1 MKVHTTGGYL
11 THVACGYK
19 HAYGVEDG
27 DVMGCVADIGWAV
40 GHGVNFYGNLLN
52 GGTALLFE
60 SLPNFPDPGRYWQMV
75 EKHKITQFFS
85 APTAYRNWYHE
96 LKGATTFKY
105 EYLFFIVLCK
115 IVTLAC
121 HCLYQRKECSCNM
134 IVRGST
140 NMIYLH

>member
-60 SLPNFPDPGRYWQMV
+60 SLPNFPDPGRGSMDESDHSSTVQPFALISYD
-75 EKHKITQFFS
+75 EKS
-85 APTAYRNWYHE
+85 
-96 LKGATTFKY
+96 
-105 EYLFFIVLCK
+105 
-115 IVTLAC
+115 
-121 HCLYQRKECSCNM
+121 
-134 IVRGST
+134 
-140 NMIYLH
+140 

>member
-75 EKHKITQFFS
+75 ERHKITQFFS
-85 APTAYRNWYHE
+85 APTAYRKWYSF
-96 LKGATTFKY
+96 GNS
-105 EYLFFIVLCK
+105 FFRTAKFAVMK
-115 IVTLAC
+115 F
-121 HCLYQRKECSCNM
+121 
-134 IVRGST
+134 
-140 NMIYLH
+140 

>member
-1 MKVHTTGGYL
+1 M

-60 SLPNFPDPGRYWQMV
+60 SLPNFPDPGEGSMD
-75 EKHKITQFFS
+75 EDDHS
-85 APTAYRNWYHE
+85 PTV
-96 LKGATTFKY
+96 KPF
-105 EYLFFIVLCK
+105 
-115 IVTLAC
+115 TLIS
-121 HCLYQRKECSCNM
+121 YGGQRWTEV
-134 IVRGST
+134 VRRP
-140 NMIYLH
+140 

>member
-1 MKVHTTGGYL
+1 M

-75 EKHKITQFFS
+75 EKHKISQFFS

-105 EYLFFIVLCK
+105 EYLFFIVPSYNFY
-115 IVTLAC
+115 A
-121 HCLYQRKECSCNM
+121 
-134 IVRGST
+134 
-140 NMIYLH
+140 

>member
-60 SLPNFPDPGRYWQMV
+60 SLPNFPDPGQGFTNEGV
-75 EKHKITQFFS
+75 NSSTVQPFALISNFEKS
-85 APTAYRNWYHE
+85 
-96 LKGATTFKY
+96 
-105 EYLFFIVLCK
+105 
-115 IVTLAC
+115 
-121 HCLYQRKECSCNM
+121 
-134 IVRGST
+134 
-140 NMIYLH
+140 

>member
-1 MKVHTTGGYL
+1 M

-60 SLPNFPDPGRYWQMV
+60 SLPNFPDPGRGSIV
-75 EKHKITQFFS
+75 
-85 APTAYRNWYHE
+85 YR
-96 LKGATTFKY
+96 LKTKATTRQR
-105 EYLFFIVLCK
+105 FIHSRSFLMVDK
-115 IVTLAC
+115 VG
-121 HCLYQRKECSCNM
+121 RRSS
-134 IVRGST
+134 VDP
-140 NMIYLH
+140 